1 MPSPSRRHSPDH
13 RRSRSPDRRDRR
25 RSRSP
30 RRRSPPPRH
39 SRRSPS
45 PRRNERRRPPSS
57 LSQGRKIEWGREED
71 RQKLEQQ
78 KREPLNEEDIQ
89 KPNFGLSGALAAE
102 TNTTAQGVEL
112 KYNEPPEAA
121 KPNEKWRLYVF
132 KGDKQIDVLHV
143 HRQSSYLIGR
153 DRLVVDIP
161 SDHPS
166 CSKQHAVLQYRLVTD
181 QDPKTGKTQQVVKP
195 FVIDLESTNG
205 TYLNGEQIPA
215 TRFVELRM
223 KDMLR
228 FGDSTRE
235 YILLH
240 S

>member
-1 MPSPSRRHSPDH
+1 MPSPTRRHSPDQ
-13 RRSRSPDRRDRR
+13 RRSRSPPRRDRR

-45 PRRNERRRPPSS
+45 PRRNDRRRPPSS
-57 LSQGRKIEWGREED
+57 LSQGRKFEWGREED

-121 KPNEKWRLYVF
+121 KPPQKWRLYVF
-132 KGDKQIDVLHV
+132 KGDKQIGKAATYCRKARADIFG
-143 HRQSSYLIGR
+143 RGPACTSSELVS
-153 DRLVVDIP
+153 DR
-161 SDHPS
+161 
-166 CSKQHAVLQYRLVTD
+166 
-181 QDPKTGKTQQVVKP
+181 
-195 FVIDLESTNG
+195 
-205 TYLNGEQIPA
+205 
-215 TRFVELRM
+215 TRPLSR
-223 KDMLR
+223 
-228 FGDSTRE
+228 
-235 YILLH
+235 
-240 S
+240 